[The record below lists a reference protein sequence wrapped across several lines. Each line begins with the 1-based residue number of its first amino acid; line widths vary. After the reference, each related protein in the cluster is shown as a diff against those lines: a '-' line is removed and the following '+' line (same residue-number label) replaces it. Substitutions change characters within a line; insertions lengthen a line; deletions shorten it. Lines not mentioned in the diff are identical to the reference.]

1 MAIPLLQTK
10 LYVPPIR
17 SQLVE
22 RRRLIE
28 RLDHGIRSGHKLTLV
43 SAPAGFGKSTLIA
56 NWIRQGNRPVAWL
69 SLESSDNDPAR
80 FWSYFVAALQR
91 IRPDIGRAALTALDA
106 PQVPPIESM
115 LTGLLNEIAST
126 DADWTLVL
134 DDLHLIAEPA
144 INDSLV
150 FLLDHLPPHVHLI
163 LATRADPPWPLARL
177 RVRGEMT
184 ELRAEDLRFTT
195 DEVTAFLNAVMRLDL
210 SARDIAALDA
220 RTEGWIAGLQL
231 AALSMRG
238 RGDAAGFVQAFT
250 GSHRF
255 VLDYLME
262 EVLDRQPDR
271 VREFLAKT
279 SILERL
285 TGPLC
290 DAVLG
295 IENQDSQA
303 LLAEMERSNLL
314 LIPLDD
320 ERRWYRYHHLFADLL
335 SRRLSRRY
343 PDQVPLLHRRASRW
357 YEDKEMT
364 AQAIGHALQAGD
376 IDGTE
381 RLVARDALS
390 MILHGELGTLTASLE
405 KLPTDVLRCRP
416 WLCVAYSWALVFADQ
431 LEQADALLQET
442 EAVLAGGQ
450 AAFAQGQA
458 GEQAIRT
465 TAHIVAIRAHLAGLR
480 GELARAIDLART
492 ALELLPEDDA
502 GTRAFVASHLG
513 GLLGRSGDHTASA
526 LALKEAIAAGQA
538 AGDLL
543 SVLNALN
550 QLAGMYSVRGEFDKV
565 VETCREAMRLTG
577 EHARQVGYRSPAAA
591 YTCALAGGSMYF
603 RNDLASAEHYLTE
616 SIELSTQAG
625 QPQIA
630 AAGHV
635 TLSRVLQA
643 KGDEDAAWEAMH
655 EARRLG
661 EQVSPWFA
669 SFGGAWE
676 ALLHLRQGNLDAAI
690 HWAQEC
696 GLSADDSV
704 SLHTYVRHIVLA
716 RVLVAEGRGNAR
728 HAGSGERL
736 RDAVTL
742 LDRLVSLAESTGAN
756 RYLIESLVVR
766 ALAFQAQGKP
776 GEALADLCRALRVAE
791 PERHV
796 RLFID
801 EGAQMD
807 ALLKGALARGV
818 SPGYVRDLLA
828 QLAAENPTAASLR
841 PQQPTELLVEP
852 LSERELDVLRLL
864 PSGLTSDEIARE
876 LYISRN
882 TVRSH
887 VAHIYGKLDV
897 HSRVEAVQRA
907 QQLRLL

>member
-1 MAIPLLQTK
+1 MAVPLLQTK
-10 LYVPPIR
+10 LYVPPVR
-17 SQLVE
+17 SQAVP
-22 RRRLIE
+22 RPHLIE

-43 SAPAGFGKSTLIA
+43 SAPAGFGKTTLLA
-56 NWIRQGNRPVAWL
+56 SWIRNTGRPIAWL
-69 SLESSDNDPAR
+69 SLEASDNDPAR
-80 FWSYFVAALQR
+80 FWSYVIAALQR
-91 IRPDIGRAALTALDA
+91 IRPDIGQAALASLDA
-106 PQVPPIESM
+106 PQAPAIESM
-115 LTGLLNEIAST
+115 LTGLLNEIAGA

-144 INDSLV
+144 INDGLV
-150 FLLDHLPPHVHLI
+150 FLLDHLPPHMHLV

-177 RVRGEMT
+177 RARGQMT
-184 ELRAEDLRFTT
+184 ELRAEDLRFTP
-195 DEVTAFLNAVMRLDL
+195 DEVTTFLNTVMGLDL
-210 SARDIAALDA
+210 SARDIAALDT

-238 RGDAAGFVQAFT
+238 RDDTTGFVQAFT

-262 EVLDRQPDR
+262 EVLDRQPNHI
-271 VREFLAKT
+271 REFLVKT

-295 IENQDSQA
+295 IEDLDSQA
-303 LLAEMERSNLL
+303 LLAELERSNLFL
-314 LIPLDD
+314 TPLDD

-343 PDQVPLLHRRASRW
+343 PDQVPVLHRRASRW

-364 AQAIGHALQAGD
+364 AQAIGHALHAGY
-376 IDGTE
+376 IDRTE
-381 RLVARDALS
+381 RLVSHSALS
-390 MILHGELGTLTASLE
+390 MILHGELGTLIASLE
-405 KLPTDVLRCRP
+405 KLPPDVLRCRP
-416 WLCVAYSWALVFADQ
+416 WLCVAYSWALVFADR
-431 LEQADALLQET
+431 LEQADAVLQDT
-442 EAVLAGGQ
+442 EAVLADGS
-450 AAFAQGQA
+450 AVFAQGRASDQA
-458 GEQAIRT
+458 MHLTGHITAIRG
-465 TAHIVAIRAHLAGLR
+465 HVAALR
-480 GELARAIDLART
+480 GELGQAIALART
-492 ALELLPEDDA
+492 ALELLPDA
-502 GTRAFVASHLG
+502 DPGTRAFVASHLA

-526 LALKEAIAAGQA
+526 SALEEVVAAGQA

-543 SVLNALN
+543 SVLRALN
-550 QLAGMYSVRGEFDKV
+550 ELAGMHSVRGEFGKV
-565 VETCREAMRLTG
+565 IATCHEAMRLTG
-577 EHARQVGYRSPAAA
+577 EYAREVGYRSPAAA
-591 YTCALAGGSMYF
+591 YACALAGGSMYF
-603 RNDLASAEHYLTE
+603 RNDLASAERYLTE

-625 QPQIA
+625 QPQVA
-630 AAGHV
+630 ASGYV
-635 TLSRVLQA
+635 TLSRVLRA
-643 KGDEDAAWEAMH
+643 KGEEDAAREAMR

-661 EQVSPWFA
+661 QRVSPWFA

-676 ALLHLRQGNLDAAI
+676 ALLHLQQGDLDAAI
-690 HWAQEC
+690 QWVQEC
-696 GLSADDSV
+696 GLRADDEV

-716 RVLVAEGRGNAR
+716 RVLVAQAR
-728 HAGSGERL
+728 SAAKDAGAEQRL
-736 RDAVTL
+736 RDATGL
-742 LDRLVSLAESTGAN
+742 LNRLVALAESTEAG

-776 GEALADLCRALRVAE
+776 GEALADLCRALVVAE

-801 EGAQMD
+801 EGTEME
-807 ALLKGALARGV
+807 ALLKSALARGI

-828 QLAAENPTAASLR
+828 QLAAESPTAASPR
-841 PQQPTELLVEP
+841 PQQPAELSVEP

-876 LYISRN
+876 LYISKN

-887 VAHIYGKLDV
+887 IAHIYGKLDV

-907 QQLRLL
+907 QELGLL

>member
-1 MAIPLLQTK
+1 MVIPLLQTK
-10 LYVPPIR
+10 FYVPPIQ
-17 SQLVE
+17 SQLVQ
-22 RRRLIE
+22 RPRLTE
-28 RLDHGIRSGHKLTLV
+28 RLDQSTRSGHKLTLV
-43 SAPAGFGKSTLIA
+43 SAPAGFGKSTLVA
-56 NWIRQGNRPVAWL
+56 NWIRKGHRPVAWL

-80 FWSYFVAALQR
+80 FWSYVIAALQTVHR
-91 IRPDIGRAALTALDA
+91 SIGRAALASLDA
-106 PQVPPIESM
+106 PQVPPVESM

-134 DDLHLIAEPA
+134 DDLHLIIEPA
-144 INDSLV
+144 ISDGLV
-150 FLLDHLPPHVHLI
+150 FFLDHLPPHMHLI
-163 LATRADPPWPLARL
+163 LVTRADPPWPLARL

-195 DEVTAFLNAVMRLDL
+195 DEVTAFLNTVMELDL

-238 RGDAAGFVQAFT
+238 RGGVASFVQAFT

-262 EVLDRQPDR
+262 EVLDRQP
-271 VREFLAKT
+271 VHIREFLLKT

-290 DAVLG
+290 DAVLEAEG
-295 IENQDSQA
+295 LDSQA
-303 LLAEMERSNLL
+303 LLAELERANLFL
-314 LIPLDD
+314 TPLDD
-320 ERRWYRYHHLFADLL
+320 ERRWYRYHALFADLL

-343 PDQVPLLHRRASRW
+343 PDQVPVLHRRASRW
-357 YEDKEMT
+357 YQDNEMT

-381 RLVARDALS
+381 RLVAHNALA
-390 MILHGELGTLTASLE
+390 MVLHGQLGTLIASLE
-405 KLPTDVLRCRP
+405 QLPGEMLRLRP
-416 WLCVAYSWALVFADQ
+416 WLCVAYAWALVFADR
-431 LEQADALLQET
+431 LEQADALLQDT

-450 AAFAQGQA
+450 AVFAQGQA

-465 TAHIVAIRAHLAGLR
+465 TAQITAIRAHLAGLR

-526 LALKEAIAAGQA
+526 LALREAIAAGQA

-565 VETCREAMRLTG
+565 IETCREAMRLTD

-603 RNDLASAEHYLTE
+603 RNDLASAERYLTE

-643 KGDEDAAWEAMH
+643 EGDQDAAWEAMH
-655 EARRLG
+655 EARQLG

-696 GLSADDSV
+696 GLSADDPV

-716 RVLVAEGRGNAR
+716 RVLVAQGRGDASQ
-728 HAGSGERL
+728 ASSGRRL
-736 RDAVTL
+736 EEAVSL
-742 LDRLVSLAESTGAN
+742 SDRLVTLAESTGAN

-766 ALAFQAQGKP
+766 ALAFQAQDKADK
-776 GEALADLCRALRVAE
+776 ALADLTRALELAE
-791 PERHV
+791 PEGHV

-801 EGAQMD
+801 EGAD
-807 ALLKGALARGV
+807 LEALLKSALHRSA

-828 QLAAENPTAASLR
+828 QLAAESPTSASAREPGLAR
-841 PQQPTELLVEP
+841 LLVEP

-887 VAHIYGKLDV
+887 IAHIYGKLDV

-907 QQLRLL
+907 QELGLL

>member
-1 MAIPLLQTK
+1 M
-10 LYVPPIR
+10 
-17 SQLVE
+17 
-22 RRRLIE
+22 RL
-28 RLDHGIRSGHKLTLV
+28 GHKLTLI
-43 SAPAGFGKSTLIA
+43 SAPAGFGKTTLLA
-56 NWIRQGNRPVAWL
+56 SWIRDANRPIAWL
-69 SLESSDNDPAR
+69 SLEPSDNDPAR
-80 FWSYFVAALQR
+80 FWSYVITALQR
-91 IRPDIGRAALTALDA
+91 VRSGIGQAALASLDA
-106 PQVPPIESM
+106 PQAPPIESM
-115 LTGLLNEIAST
+115 LTELVNEIAAA
-126 DADWTLVL
+126 DADWALVL
-134 DDLHLIAEPA
+134 DDLHLITEPA
-144 INDSLV
+144 INDSLI
-150 FLLDHLPPHVHLI
+150 FLLDHLPPCVHLI

-184 ELRAEDLRFTT
+184 ELRTEDLRFTA
-195 DEVTAFLNAVMRLDL
+195 DEVTAFLNTVMGLDL
-210 SARDIAALDA
+210 SARDIAILDT
-220 RTEGWIAGLQL
+220 RTEGWVAGLQL

-238 RGDAAGFVQAFT
+238 RSDAAGFVQAFT

-295 IENQDSQA
+295 IEDLDSQA
-303 LLAEMERSNLL
+303 LLAEMDRSNLL

-381 RLVARDALS
+381 RLVARNALS
-390 MILHGELGTLTASLE
+390 MILHGELSTLTASLE

-416 WLCVAYSWALVFADQ
+416 WLCVAYSWALVFADR
-431 LEQADALLQET
+431 LEQADALLQDT

-458 GEQAIRT
+458 AEQAIRT
-465 TAHIVAIRAHLAGLR
+465 TAHITAIRAHLAGLR

-526 LALKEAIAAGQA
+526 LALEEAIAAGQA

-565 VETCREAMRLTG
+565 IETCRKAMTLTD

-591 YTCALAGGSMYF
+591 YTCALAGGSMYS
-603 RNDLASAEHYLTE
+603 RNDLTSAERYLTE
-616 SIELSTQAG
+616 CIELSTPAG

-630 AAGHV
+630 ASGHV

-696 GLSADDSV
+696 GLSADDRV
-704 SLHTYVRHIVLA
+704 SLHTYVRHIALA
-716 RVLVAEGRGNAR
+716 RVLVAQGKGDAQ

-742 LDRLVSLAESTGAN
+742 LDRLVTLAESTGAN

-766 ALAFQAQGKP
+766 ALAFQAQSDP
-776 GEALADLCRALRVAE
+776 DNALTDLARALEIAE
-791 PERHV
+791 PEGHV

-801 EGAQMD
+801 EGAEIES
-807 ALLKGALARGV
+807 LLKSALHRGV
-818 SPGYVRDLLA
+818 SPDYVRDLLA
-828 QLAAENPTAASLR
+828 HLADESPTSASAREPGLAG
-841 PQQPTELLVEP
+841 LLVEP

-864 PSGLTSDEIARE
+864 PTGLTSSEIADE
-876 LYISRN
+876 LYISTN

-907 QQLRLL
+907 QQLGLL